1 MRVCGMRT
9 GITVDVKAADR
20 ARLEAIVADRNSPQK
35 HVWRARIV
43 LLTADGLGTN
53 EIMRQTAKSK
63 TCLWALAGAVHADG
77 CRGPV
82 ARQDAAFACS
92 AAPARHWRARRRADT
107 ERPTGRDDALDG
119 GGDGRVGPDQCLLGA
134 THLAFAR
141 APAAPGTAVQTV
153 ARPRIHPQAA

>member
-1 MRVCGMRT
+1 MRT

-63 TCLWALAGAVHADG
+63 TCLWRWQERL
-77 CRGPV
+77 CRLV
-82 ARQDAAFACS
+82 SRACCM
-92 AAPARHWRARRRADT
+92 
-107 ERPTGRDDALDG
+107 TGRGLRAF
-119 GGDGRVGPDQCLLGA
+119 RRCRPS
-134 THLAFAR
+134 LASASS
-141 APAAPGTAVQTV
+141 
-153 ARPRIHPQAA
+153 H